1 MSQSKKHNKAPRLPD
16 TGTVP
21 ADSLRRS
28 RIAEIFEQIRT
39 PLSNRPD
46 TEHEFAFW
54 RLGFLAVVLVLS
66 ILQASSPAHGLIRP
80 PTLVTLAALIAG
92 IGVLMHIVHEPDM
105 VPARRYAGILLDQ
118 LYLSCLV
125 PLLGESGAWLL
136 PIYLIVAVGSSL
148 RYGRTYGYIASIIGA
163 LGFLAAYRFD
173 ATFWVHQN
181 TLVGSWLLTM
191 LLVPAYTAAL
201 GHRLEV
207 LSESYRAHA
216 KKLRSLATEDA
227 LTGLANRAFFK
238 RVLERAMAQARLPER
253 AEGFA
258 IIYCDLDGF
267 KAVNDAHGHR
277 AGDLLLQAVAR
288 TLKNCVR
295 GSDTVA
301 RLGGD
306 EFAVLLP
313 GIHDVEIARRIGS
326 NIVIRVKAID
336 RVDGRTIAMSCSV
349 GITLINA
356 PLDEQETLDQVLA
369 RADDAMYQAKRAGK
383 NQFYLQW
390 ANA

>member
-1 MSQSKKHNKAPRLPD
+1 MSLSKKQKKSPQIQDP
-16 TGTVP
+16 GTRP
-21 ADSLRRS
+21 AGPQRASKF
-28 RIAEIFEQIRT
+28 AEILEQIRT

-46 TEHEFAFW
+46 TEHELAFW
-54 RLGFLAVVLVLS
+54 RLGFLAVMLILT
-66 ILQASSPAHGLIRP
+66 ILQAPSIAYGLIRP
-80 PTLVTLAALIAG
+80 ATLTTIGALLAAVG
-92 IGVLMHIVHEPDM
+92 ILMHIVHEPDI
-105 VPARRYAGILLDQ
+105 VPARRYASIGLD
-118 LYLSCLV
+118 LIYLSCMV

-136 PIYLIVAVGSSL
+136 PIYIVVAVGSSL
-148 RYGRTYGYIASIIGA
+148 RFGRTYGYAASIIGA
-163 LGFLAAYRFD
+163 LGFLVAYRFD
-173 ATFWVHQN
+173 STFWVHQT

-216 KKLRSLATEDA
+216 KQLRSLATEDA

-238 RVLERAMAQARLPER
+238 RVLERAMAQARLPQR

-258 IIYCDLDGF
+258 VLYCDLDGF

-288 TLKNCVR
+288 TLKTCVR

-326 NIVIRVKAID
+326 NIVVRVKAIN
-336 RVDGRTIAMSCSV
+336 RIEGRAITMSCSV
-349 GITLINA
+349 GITLVNA
-356 PLDEQETLDQVLA
+356 PLDELETLDQVLA